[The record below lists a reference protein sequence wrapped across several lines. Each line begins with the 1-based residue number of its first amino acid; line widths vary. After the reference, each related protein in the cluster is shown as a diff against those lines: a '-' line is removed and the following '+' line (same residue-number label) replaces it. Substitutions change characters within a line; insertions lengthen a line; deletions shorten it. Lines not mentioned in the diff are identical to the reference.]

1 MADDEDAVNAHAI
14 HEEDV
19 VQQVGDVVARL
30 AERRYPGGGVGAR
43 RGQGTRAA
51 LALPIGN
58 AVVNEGSDLRLAAA
72 LQQIEA
78 LEKKI
83 DTLSARVDS
92 IFKYGAIVV
101 ATFAA
106 GLVNMRRLPA

>member
-1 MADDEDAVNAHAI
+1 MTMADDEDAVNAHAI

-58 AVVNEGSDLRLAAA
+58 AVVNEGSDLRLRLAAA

-78 LEKKI
+78 LEK
-83 DTLSARVDS
+83 
-92 IFKYGAIVV
+92 
-101 ATFAA
+101 
-106 GLVNMRRLPA
+106 